1 MVDKTKHDIEM
12 SRIDASVK
20 YYSYEEALD
29 LTGKYV
35 FLILII
41 FRRKL
46 REFSV

>member
-29 LTGKYV
+29 LTGMYV
-35 FLILII
+35 F
-41 FRRKL
+41 
-46 REFSV
+46 FSFNYFSEKIERI